1 MSIETM
7 GKIEGLST
15 LSAIPTVE
23 LIDDAYALC
32 EDETLKVVYCNP
44 VFIVWFNIQQAGSLL
59 DEAITPFKR
68 DTLFKRIDK
77 RGYYSLSIE
86 TDPENKKTPSLIEI
100 RFQKTD
106 WQGTSYISVYAR
118 DMSKLKEKDML
129 LESHS
134 TIIEESNRKLNKKT
148 QKLEESNQQ
157 LVSLSKKLAKYLSP
171 EVYNS
176 IFTGEKEVNLET
188 HRKKLTVFFSD
199 IMGFTPLTDTM
210 EAEALA
216 TLLNSYL
223 KEMAEVAACYG
234 GTLDKFIGDAI
245 MVFFGDPKSR
255 GEKQDALACVMMA
268 IEMRERLKYLRE
280 KWINQ
285 GISDPLH
292 IRIGINTGYCTVGNF
307 GSENRMDYT
316 IVGGQVNLASRLESN
331 AGTDQILISHETFAL
346 VQDTII
352 CESKGEITVKGIA
365 HPVKTYEVIGI
376 NPEAE
381 APSGVESKWIDE
393 HDGFS
398 MQVDLKRIDKLRVIE
413 SLYRTIQQIQGYTG
427 IADASV
433 TPAKTE
439 NQ

>member
-1 MSIETM
+1 MR
-7 GKIEGLST
+7 KIEGLST

-32 EDETLKVVYCNP
+32 EDETLKLVYCSP
-44 VFIVWFNIQQAGSLL
+44 VFIEWFNIQQAGSLL
-59 DEAITPFKR
+59 DEAITSLKK

-86 TDPENKKTPSLIEI
+86 TVPENKKIPSLIEI
-100 RFQKTD
+100 NFQKTD
-106 WQGTSYISVYAR
+106 WQDTSYISVYAR

-129 LESHS
+129 IESHS
-134 TIIEESNRKLNKKT
+134 TMIEESNRILNKKT
-148 QKLEESNQQ
+148 QKLEEINQQ

-176 IFTGEKEVNLET
+176 IFTGEKEVKLET
-188 HRKKLTVFFSD
+188 NRKKLTVFFSD

-210 EAEALA
+210 EPEALA

-234 GTLDKFIGDAI
+234 GTIDKFIGDAI
-245 MVFFGDPKSR
+245 MIFFGDPKSR
-255 GEKQDALACVMMA
+255 GEKQDAIACVMMA

-316 IVGGQVNLASRLESN
+316 TVGGQVNLASRLESN

-346 VQDTII
+346 VQDAII

-365 HPVKTYEVIGI
+365 RPVKIYQVIGI

-381 APSGVESKWIDE
+381 AACGVESKWIDE
-393 HDGFS
+393 QDGFIL
-398 MQVDLKRIDKLRVIE
+398 QVDLKRVDKLRVIE
-413 SLYRTIQQIQGYTG
+413 SLHRTIQQIQGYTG

-439 NQ
+439 NR

>member
-7 GKIEGLST
+7 GKIGDLFS

-32 EDETLKVVYCNP
+32 EDETLKVVYCNA
-44 VFIVWFNIQQAGSLL
+44 VFIEWFNIQQAGCLL
-59 DEAITPFKR
+59 DEAITSLKK
-68 DTLFKRIDK
+68 DTLFKRIEK

-86 TDPENKKTPSLIEI
+86 TDPQNKKTPSLIEI

-106 WQGTSYISVYAR
+106 WQGNSYISVYAR

-129 LESHS
+129 IESHS

-148 QKLEESNQQ
+148 QKLEEINQQ

-188 HRKKLTVFFSD
+188 NRKKLTVFFSD

-234 GTLDKFIGDAI
+234 GTIDKFIGDAI
-245 MVFFGDPKSR
+245 MIFFGDPKSR

-307 GSENRMDYT
+307 GSDNRMDYT
-316 IVGGQVNLASRLESN
+316 IIGGQVNLASRLESN
-331 AGTDQILISHETFAL
+331 AGTDQINF
-346 VQDTII
+346 
-352 CESKGEITVKGIA
+352 CFGKGR
-365 HPVKTYEVIGI
+365 Y
-376 NPEAE
+376 N
-381 APSGVESKWIDE
+381 
-393 HDGFS
+393 
-398 MQVDLKRIDKLRVIE
+398 L
-413 SLYRTIQQIQGYTG
+413 
-427 IADASV
+427 
-433 TPAKTE
+433 
-439 NQ
+439 

>member
-32 EDETLKVVYCNP
+32 EEDTLKIIYCNA
-44 VFIVWFNIQQAGSLL
+44 VFIEWFNTQQAGSFL
-59 DEAITPFKR
+59 DEAISSLKK

-86 TDPENKKTPSLIEI
+86 TDPGNKKTPSLIEI
-100 RFQKTD
+100 KFQKTD
-106 WQGTSYISVYAR
+106 WQGNPYISVFAR

-129 LESHS
+129 IESHS

-148 QKLEESNQQ
+148 QKLEEINQQ

-176 IFTGEKEVNLET
+176 IFTGEKEVKLET
-188 HRKKLTVFFSD
+188 NRKKLTVFFSD

-210 EAEALA
+210 EPEALA

-234 GTLDKFIGDAI
+234 GTIDKFIGDAI
-245 MVFFGDPKSR
+245 MIFFGDPKSR
-255 GEKQDALACVMMA
+255 GEKQDAIACVMMA

-285 GISDPLH
+285 GYSDPLH
-292 IRIGINTGYCTVGNF
+292 IRIGINSGYCTVGNF

-316 IVGGQVNLASRLESN
+316 TVGGQVNLASRLESN

-346 VQDTII
+346 VRDTII

-365 HPVKTYEVIGI
+365 RPVKIYQVIGI
-376 NPEAE
+376 NPEAD
-381 APSGVESKWIDE
+381 AACGVESKWIDE
-393 HDGFS
+393 QDGFS
-398 MQVDLKRIDKLRVIE
+398 LKWI
-413 SLYRTIQQIQGYTG
+413 
-427 IADASV
+427 
-433 TPAKTE
+433 
-439 NQ
+439 

>member
-1 MSIETM
+1 M
-7 GKIEGLST
+7 GKFEVLSSV
-15 LSAIPTVE
+15 SAIPTVE

-32 EDETLKVVYCNP
+32 EDETLKLVYCNS
-44 VFIVWFNIQQAGSLL
+44 VFKDWFNIQQVGSLL
-59 DEAITPFKR
+59 DEAITSLKKE
-68 DTLFKRIDK
+68 TLFKRIDK

-100 RFQKTD
+100 KFQKTD
-106 WQGTSYISVYAR
+106 WQGNSYISAYAR

-129 LESHS
+129 IESHS
-134 TIIEESNRKLNKKT
+134 KIIEEANRKLNKKT

-176 IFTGEKEVNLET
+176 IFTGEKEVKLET
-188 HRKKLTVFFSD
+188 NRKKLTVFFSD
-199 IMGFTPLTDTM
+199 IKGFTTLTDTM

-216 TLLNSYL
+216 MLLNSYL
-223 KEMAEVAACYG
+223 KDMAEVAAHYG
-234 GTLDKFIGDAI
+234 GTIDKFVGDAI

-255 GEKQDALACVMMA
+255 GEKQDAIACVMMA
-268 IEMRERLKYLRE
+268 IEMREHLKYLRE

-285 GISDPLH
+285 GISEPLH

-316 IVGGQVNLASRLESN
+316 IIGGQVNLASRLESN
-331 AGTDQILISHETFAL
+331 ADTDQILISHETFAL

-352 CESKGEITVKGIA
+352 CESKGEITVKGISR
-365 HPVKTYEVIGI
+365 PVKTYQVISI

-381 APSGVESKWIDE
+381 ALSGVESKWIDE
-393 HDGFS
+393 HDGFT

-427 IADASV
+427 IVAATESTD
-433 TPAKTE
+433 KTE
-439 NQ
+439 NK

>member
-1 MSIETM
+1 M
-7 GKIEGLST
+7 GNKEGLSNI
-15 LSAIPTVE
+15 SAIPTVE

-32 EDETLKVVYCNP
+32 EDETLEVVYCNS
-44 VFIVWFNIQQAGSLL
+44 VFSEWFSIQQLGILL
-59 DEAITPFKR
+59 DEAIASLKKA
-68 DTLFKRIDK
+68 TLFKRIDK
-77 RGYYSLSIE
+77 RGYYSISIE
-86 TDPENKKTPSLIEI
+86 TDPENKKIPSLIEI
-100 RFQKTD
+100 KFQKID
-106 WQGTSYISVYAR
+106 WQGISYISAYAR
-118 DMSKLKEKDML
+118 DMRKLKEKDML
-129 LESHS
+129 IESHS
-134 TIIEESNRKLNKKT
+134 KIIEEGNRTLSKKT

-157 LVSLSKKLAKYLSP
+157 LVTLSKKLAKYLSP

-188 HRKKLTVFFSD
+188 HRKKLTVLFSD
-199 IMGFTPLTDTM
+199 IKGFTTLTDTM

-223 KEMAEVAACYG
+223 KEMAEVATRYG

-245 MVFFGDPKSR
+245 MIFFGDPKSR
-255 GEKQDALACVMMA
+255 GERQDALACVMMA
-268 IEMRERLKYLRE
+268 IEMREQLKYLRE

-307 GSENRMDYT
+307 GSENRLDYT

-331 AGTDQILISHETFAL
+331 ADTDQILISHETFAL

-352 CESKGEITVKGIA
+352 CESKGDIKVKGIA
-365 HPVKTYEVIGI
+365 YPVKNYQVIGV

-381 APSGVESKWIDE
+381 ARSGVAGNWMDE
-393 HDGFS
+393 FEGFS

-413 SLYRTIQQIQGYTG
+413 SLQRTIQQIQGYTG
-427 IADASV
+427 IVDTSEL
-433 TPAKTE
+433 TDSHK
-439 NQ
+439 N